1 MNKINKIRKETKL
14 VVASFAIVV
23 ALSMVAISFGLTL
36 VPTTYAQKGSFIV
49 EVTFVDTPKKN
60 GPNNVSIYIEEY
72 PQYSRD
78 NIDLIDAM
86 YDDDPD
92 TPDGKYTTKIV
103 MPSGLIDVNE
113 DFHVCVVDKENESIY
128 DCYEMT
134 NSPKK
139 GPERLKVR
147 V

>member
-1 MNKINKIRKETKL
+1 MIKKE
-14 VVASFAIVV
+14 IV
-23 ALSMVAISFGLTL
+23 LAISISLVLTL

-49 EVTFVDTPKKN
+49 EVKFIDSSRN
-60 GPNNVSIYIEEY
+60 GPNDVSVYIEEF

-86 YDDDPD
+86 YDDDPN
-92 TPDGKYTTKIV
+92 TPDGQYITRIV
-103 MPSGLIDVNE
+103 MPSGLIDTSE
-113 DFHVCVVDKENESIY
+113 DFHVCVVDEDDGSIY
-128 DCYEMT
+128 DCFEMT

-139 GPERLKVR
+139 GPEYLTVM

>member
-1 MNKINKIRKETKL
+1 MIKKEIVL
-14 VVASFAIVV
+14 V
-23 ALSMVAISFGLTL
+23 ISISLIFTL

-49 EVTFVDTPKKN
+49 EVTFVDSSRN
-60 GPNNVSIYIEEY
+60 GPNDVSVYIEEY

-92 TPDGKYTTKIV
+92 SQDGQYTTRIV
-103 MPSGLIDVNE
+103 MPSGLIDANE
-113 DFHVCVVDKENESIY
+113 DFHVCVVDEGDGSIY
-128 DCYEMT
+128 DCFEMT

-139 GPERLKVR
+139 GPEYLTVR

>member
-1 MNKINKIRKETKL
+1 MYNYVIMIKKE
-14 VVASFAIVV
+14 IV
-23 ALSMVAISFGLTL
+23 LAISISLVLTL

-49 EVTFVDTPKKN
+49 EVKFIDSSRN
-60 GPNNVSIYIEEY
+60 GPNDVSVYIEEF

-86 YDDDPD
+86 YDDDPN
-92 TPDGKYTTKIV
+92 TPDGQYITRIV
-103 MPSGLIDVNE
+103 MPSGLIDANE
-113 DFHVCVVDKENESIY
+113 DFHVCVVDEDDGTIY
-128 DCYEMT
+128 DCFEMT

-139 GPERLKVR
+139 GPEYLTVR

>member
-1 MNKINKIRKETKL
+1 MIKKE
-14 VVASFAIVV
+14 IV
-23 ALSMVAISFGLTL
+23 LAISISLVLTL

-49 EVTFVDTPKKN
+49 EVKFIDSSRN
-60 GPNNVSIYIEEY
+60 GPNDVSVYIEEF

-86 YDDDPD
+86 YDDDPN
-92 TPDGKYTTKIV
+92 TLDGQYTTRIV
-103 MPSGLIDVNE
+103 MPSGLIDAKE
-113 DFHVCVVDKENESIY
+113 SFHVCVVDEDDGSIY
-128 DCYEMT
+128 DCFEMT

-139 GPERLKVR
+139 GPEYLTVR

>member
-1 MNKINKIRKETKL
+1 MIKNEIIL
-14 VVASFAIVV
+14 
-23 ALSMVAISFGLTL
+23 AISISLVLTL
-36 VPTTYAQKGSFIV
+36 VPTAYAQKGNFIV
-49 EVTFVDTPKKN
+49 EVTFVDSSRD
-60 GPNNVSIYIEEY
+60 GPNDVSFYIEEY
-72 PQYSRD
+72 PQYSRN

-92 TPDGKYTTKIV
+92 SPDGQYTTRIV
-103 MPSGLIDVNE
+103 MPSGLIEAND
-113 DFHVCVVDKENESIY
+113 DFHVCVVDENDGSIY

-139 GPERLKVR
+139 VPEHLTVR

>member
-1 MNKINKIRKETKL
+1 MILK
-14 VVASFAIVV
+14 AIV
-23 ALSMVAISFGLTL
+23 LAISISLILTL
-36 VPTTYAQKGSFIV
+36 IPLTYAQRNSFIV
-49 EVTFVDTPKKN
+49 EVTFVDSSRN
-60 GPNNVSIYIEEY
+60 GPTDVSVYIQEY

-92 TPDGKYTTKIV
+92 SLDGQYTTRIV
-103 MPSGLIDVNE
+103 MPSGLIDANE
-113 DFHVCVVDKENESIY
+113 DFHVCVVDEDDGSIY
-128 DCYEMT
+128 DCFEMT

-139 GPERLKVR
+139 DPEYLTVR

>member
-1 MNKINKIRKETKL
+1 MIKKE
-14 VVASFAIVV
+14 IV
-23 ALSMVAISFGLTL
+23 LAISISLVLTL

-49 EVTFVDTPKKN
+49 EVKFIDSSRN
-60 GPNNVSIYIEEY
+60 GPNDVSVYIEEF

-86 YDDDPD
+86 YDDDPN
-92 TPDGKYTTKIV
+92 TPDGQYTTSIV
-103 MPSGLIDVNE
+103 MPSGLIDANE
-113 DFHVCVVDKENESIY
+113 DFHVCVVDEDDGSIY
-128 DCYEMT
+128 DCFEMT

-139 GPERLKVR
+139 GPEYLTVM